1 MAAVVILQQT
11 VAGSLRGFRRLPDGL
26 FSGFNSSSSSSCRQR
41 SSRFLRIPRPVHSS
55 PREQGIGIE
64 ALQEVNST
72 TEKAASVA
80 AETSYMMKLFND
92 AQQNMLFLNQQRLMA
107 MEELQKVENDKKL
120 LLAQLAQLEAEN
132 QAGLA
137 ECDVLR
143 TKLQQLEVS
152 LLISENQGESL
163 RV

>member
-1 MAAVVILQQT
+1 
-11 VAGSLRGFRRLPDGL
+11 
-26 FSGFNSSSSSSCRQR
+26 
-41 SSRFLRIPRPVHSS
+41 
-55 PREQGIGIE
+55 
-64 ALQEVNST
+64 
-72 TEKAASVA
+72 
-80 AETSYMMKLFND
+80 
-92 AQQNMLFLNQQRLMA
+92 MA

-132 QAGLA
+132 QASLA

>member
-1 MAAVVILQQT
+1 MVVYNIGMA
-11 VAGSLRGFRRLPDGL
+11 D
-26 FSGFNSSSSSSCRQR
+26 
-41 SSRFLRIPRPVHSS
+41 
-55 PREQGIGIE
+55 
-64 ALQEVNST
+64 
-72 TEKAASVA
+72 
-80 AETSYMMKLFND
+80 
-92 AQQNMLFLNQQRLMA
+92 MLFLNQQRLMA

>member
-1 MAAVVILQQT
+1 VV
-11 VAGSLRGFRRLPDGL
+11 VY
-26 FSGFNSSSSSSCRQR
+26 N
-41 SSRFLRIPRPVHSS
+41 
-55 PREQGIGIE
+55 IGI
-64 ALQEVNST
+64 A
-72 TEKAASVA
+72 
-80 AETSYMMKLFND
+80 D
-92 AQQNMLFLNQQRLMA
+92 MLFLNQQRLMA

-132 QAGLA
+132 QASLA